1 MDEIQR
7 LRAEHDRNA
16 SREKGARVPR
26 VRTDADR
33 IKEKERSARRRR
45 EQTEQQRE
53 KERLRSLKR
62 RRAMTPEQRKAASV
76 KRVER
81 RQHQRAAAAFPSEPL
96 VSSSPLVG
104 STPPQYAD
112 ARGPET
118 DPRRITNAESA
129 SAEGASFAAEPPRD
143 AGAAGAPRP
152 AGDLLD
158 ALPGADPDAAADPLG
173 VLNAH
178 PVDDDALG
186 DPAGGAVARG
196 LAANEAVAEARR
208 GRLEEER
215 ERSAARRARMSAEEK
230 QLQHQA
236 RHARRQRAKA
246 AGLEDVPVA
255 DPARVE
261 GTLGGDIIEEILDE
275 AARVV

>member
-16 SREKGARVPR
+16 SREKGKRVPR

-33 IKEKERSARRRR
+33 VKEKERSARRRR
-45 EQTEQQRE
+45 EQTDQQRE

-62 RRAMTPEQRKAASV
+62 RRAMTPEQRKEVRQARRAEATPTRRR
-76 KRVER
+76 RV
-81 RQHQRAAAAFPSEPL
+81 PSEPL
-96 VSSSPLVG
+96 VQTPLVG
-104 STPPQYAD
+104 SAPPQYTET
-112 ARGPET
+112 RGPET
-118 DPRRITNAESA
+118 DPRTTNAESA
-129 SAEGASFAAEPPRD
+129 SAEGASLRARRRRRPARPPR
-143 AGAAGAPRP
+143 
-152 AGDLLD
+152 GDLLD

-178 PVDDDALG
+178 PVDDALG
-186 DPAGGAVARG
+186 GPAGGASSS

-215 ERSAARRARMSAEEK
+215 DARRRMRRARMSAEEK

-246 AGLEDVPVA
+246 AGLEDMPVA
-255 DPARVE
+255 DPARAE
-261 GTLGGDIIEEILDE
+261 GTLGGDIVEEILDE

>member
-16 SREKGARVPR
+16 SREKGKRVPR

-62 RRAMTPEQRKAASV
+62 RRAMTPEQRKTASV

-81 RQHQRAAAAFPSEPL
+81 RQHQRAAAAFSSEPL
-96 VSSSPLVG
+96 VQTPLVG
-104 STPPQYAD
+104 SAPPQYAD

-118 DPRRITNAESA
+118 DPRTTNAESA
-129 SAEGASFAAEPPRD
+129 SAEGASFAPPRGAGD
-143 AGAAGAPRP
+143 AGAPPR
-152 AGDLLD
+152 GDLLD

-178 PVDDDALG
+178 PVDDALG

-246 AGLEDVPVA
+246 AELEDVPVA

>member
-16 SREKGARVPR
+16 SREKGKRVPR

-45 EQTEQQRE
+45 EQTDQQRE

-96 VSSSPLVG
+96 VQTPLVG
-104 STPPQYAD
+104 SAPPQYTET
-112 ARGPET
+112 RGPET
-118 DPRRITNAESA
+118 DPRTTNAESA
-129 SAEGASFAAEPPRD
+129 SAEGASFAPPR
-143 AGAAGAPRP
+143 
-152 AGDLLD
+152 GDLLD

-178 PVDDDALG
+178 PVDDALG
-186 DPAGGAVARG
+186 DPAGGASSS

-246 AGLEDVPVA
+246 AGLEDMPVA

>member
-16 SREKGARVPR
+16 SREKGKRVPR

-62 RRAMTPEQRKAASV
+62 RRAMTPEQRKTASV

-81 RQHQRAAAAFPSEPL
+81 RQHQRAAAAFSSEPL
-96 VSSSPLVG
+96 VQTPLVG
-104 STPPQYAD
+104 SAPPQYAD

-118 DPRRITNAESA
+118 DPRTTNAESA
-129 SAEGASFAAEPPRD
+129 SAEGASFAPPRGAGD
-143 AGAAGAPRP
+143 AGAPPR
-152 AGDLLD
+152 GDLLD

-178 PVDDDALG
+178 PVDDALG
-186 DPAGGAVARG
+186 DPAGGASSG

>member
-129 SAEGASFAAEPPRD
+129 SAEGASFAPPRD
-143 AGAAGAPRP
+143 AGAAGAPPR
-152 AGDLLD
+152 GDLLD

-178 PVDDDALG
+178 PVDDDAIG
-186 DPAGGAVARG
+186 DPAGSRGAVARG

>member
-81 RQHQRAAAAFPSEPL
+81 RQHQRAAAAFPSAL
-96 VSSSPLVG
+96 DVG

-129 SAEGASFAAEPPRD
+129 SAEGASFAPPRD
-143 AGAAGAPRP
+143 AGEPHT
-152 AGDLLD
+152 LD

-178 PVDDDALG
+178 PVDDDAIG

>member
-81 RQHQRAAAAFPSEPL
+81 RQHQRAAAAFPSAL
-96 VSSSPLVG
+96 DVG

-129 SAEGASFAAEPPRD
+129 SAEGASFAPPRD
-143 AGAAGAPRP
+143 AGAAGAPPR
-152 AGDLLD
+152 GDLLD

-178 PVDDDALG
+178 PVDDALG

>member
-118 DPRRITNAESA
+118 DPRRITNAVSA
-129 SAEGASFAAEPPRD
+129 SAEGASFAAPRD
-143 AGAAGAPRP
+143 AGEPHT
-152 AGDLLD
+152 LD

-178 PVDDDALG
+178 PVDDDAIG
-186 DPAGGAVARG
+186 DPAGSRGAVARG

>member
-81 RQHQRAAAAFPSEPL
+81 RQHQRAAAAFPSAL
-96 VSSSPLVG
+96 DVG

-178 PVDDDALG
+178 PVDDDTIG

>member
-16 SREKGARVPR
+16 SREKGVRVPR

-129 SAEGASFAAEPPRD
+129 SAEGASFAAEPPCD
-143 AGAAGAPRP
+143 AGAAGAPPR
-152 AGDLLD
+152 GDLLD

-178 PVDDDALG
+178 PVDDALG